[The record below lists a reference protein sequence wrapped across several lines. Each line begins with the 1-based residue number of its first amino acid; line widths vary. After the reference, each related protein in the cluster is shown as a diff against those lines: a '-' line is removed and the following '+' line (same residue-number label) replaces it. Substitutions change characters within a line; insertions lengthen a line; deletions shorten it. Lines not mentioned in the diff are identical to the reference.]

1 MSANNAKVQAV
12 IETTFNSAI
21 NKLAAN
27 EAGNCYS
34 DLYVQVDAESG
45 ELLIYDEEDVLVEKT
60 IIFDWVNTACD
71 DDQFTQ
77 QVAATLKAVLAVLV
91 TKKVFDN
98 PCFLKPFLDDENLR
112 LDDPLL
118 KDLDADLDD
127 FLAKLLS
134 DVK

>member
-45 ELLIYDEEDVLVEKT
+45 ELLIYDEEGIKLYKHC
-60 IIFDWVNTACD
+60 N
-71 DDQFTQ
+71 
-77 QVAATLKAVLAVLV
+77 
-91 TKKVFDN
+91 
-98 PCFLKPFLDDENLR
+98 
-112 LDDPLL
+112 
-118 KDLDADLDD
+118 
-127 FLAKLLS
+127 KLLENAELKIS
-134 DVK
+134 KFSQLGIEEDFNIMEE